1 MKIIPVI
8 DLLDDQV
15 VRGVAGE
22 REHYQPITSQLC
34 KSSAPT
40 DVVTAFLQLA
50 PFDTIYIADLN
61 ALQNQGNCAAHIES
75 LLNRFPNTQFWVDAG
90 FANVDTL
97 EAYFPHPG
105 FVPIIATE
113 TVDSITRY
121 QQIAARL
128 AHRQW
133 VLSLDHKD
141 GRLGLAE
148 LFDDPKLWPEQVIVM
163 SLDEVGKNGG
173 PNLGL
178 IADYQALDAS
188 THFIAAG
195 GVRNN
200 EDVRQLDK
208 QGVSAV
214 LVASALHNAQ
224 LACNEW
230 YRQ

>member
-15 VRGVAGE
+15 VRGVAGD
-22 REHYQPITSQLC
+22 REHYRPITSQLC
-34 KSSAPT
+34 QSSAPI
-40 DVVTAFLQLA
+40 DVVSAFLQLA

-61 ALQNQGNCAAHIES
+61 ALQNQGDCAVHIES
-75 LLNRFPNTQFWVDAG
+75 LLNRFPSTQFWIDAG
-90 FANVDTL
+90 FKNVDSL
-97 EAYFPHPG
+97 KAYFPHPG

-113 TVDSITRY
+113 IIDSITQY
-121 QQIAARL
+121 QQIVARL

-133 VLSLDHKD
+133 VLSLDHKA

-148 LFDDPKLWPEQVIVM
+148 LFDNPKLWPEQVIVM
-163 SLDEVGKNGG
+163 SLDEVGRNGG

-178 IADYQALDAS
+178 IANYQALDAS
-188 THFIAAG
+188 TNFIAAG

-200 EDVRQLDK
+200 QDVRQLNE

-214 LVASALHNAQ
+214 LVASALHNDQ
-224 LACNEW
+224 LTCNEW